1 MIAALTF
8 WPVLSSTNCSEA
20 WALATGQGWTLKLDK
35 VYDHVSS
42 INGCNVVLLGDT
54 WGYAWYLV
62 VQENVIL
69 YSYLYIIHFFHL
81 IYNSHSKDKIMSLY
95 LPCV

>member
-1 MIAALTF
+1 M
-8 WPVLSSTNCSEA
+8 
-20 WALATGQGWTLKLDK
+20 ATGQGWTLKLDK

-62 VQENVIL
+62 VQENVNL
-69 YSYLYIIHFFHL
+69 YSYL
-81 IYNSHSKDKIMSLY
+81 
-95 LPCV
+95 

>member
-1 MIAALTF
+1 MGTG
-8 WPVLSSTNCSEA
+8 
-20 WALATGQGWTLKLDK
+20 TGQGWTLKLDK

-69 YSYLYIIHFFHL
+69 YSYLYIIHFEEMKNLL
-81 IYNSHSKDKIMSLY
+81 IHNCIWVPTQKS
-95 LPCV
+95 